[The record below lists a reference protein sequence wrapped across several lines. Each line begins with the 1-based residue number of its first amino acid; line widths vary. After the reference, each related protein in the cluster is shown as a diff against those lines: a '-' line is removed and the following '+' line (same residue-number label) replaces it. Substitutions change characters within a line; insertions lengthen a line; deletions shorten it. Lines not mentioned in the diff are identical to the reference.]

1 MTATNLNLISI
12 SSYELDI
19 SLPKNT
25 VYSVKLI
32 YVSNLLFVKFITIY
46 DLSIFMTLYIFA
58 TWYGFKISNDLVKVI
73 KGLNDFLL

>member
-1 MTATNLNLISI
+1 MTATKLNLISI

-19 SLPKNT
+19 SLPKNA
-25 VYSVKLI
+25 VYSV
-32 YVSNLLFVKFITIY
+32 YVSYLLFVKFITIY